1 MRQLFAQINLYI
13 LENIMSLKKEFTG
26 KTVMPV
32 VSSGG
37 FAVTPI
43 IRGADTAPE
52 PSVPEVA

>member
-1 MRQLFAQINLYI
+1 
-13 LENIMSLKKEFTG
+13 MSLKKEFTG

-43 IRGADTAPE
+43 IKEVEPSPE
-52 PSVPEVA
+52 PNVPEAA